1 VLDQPLIKVILLVG
15 VVAVTIMLTRST
27 TGARHQAIRRLL
39 LIGFVLLAAMAILF
53 PAMLTRVAQ
62 FVGVGRGADL
72 LLYGLTITFLGFVA
86 ASYRRMR
93 VLEQRVTTLARELAL
108 REAIHDRAHNHGPGD
123 GPPPGQPSSGWTSS

>member
-1 VLDQPLIKVILLVG
+1 MLDQPLIKLLLLIG
-15 VVAVTIMLTRST
+15 IIAVTVLLTRST

-39 LIGFVLLAAMAILF
+39 LIGFVALAVVAVLF
-53 PAMLTRVAQ
+53 PPMLTRIAQ

-93 VLEQRVTTLARELAL
+93 TMEQRVTTLARELAI
-108 REAIHDRAHNHGPGD
+108 REALHDRHGH
-123 GPPPGQPSSGWTSS
+123 PPPDPGQATSGWTSS